1 MNATRGYSLG
11 ILAGGQGR
19 RWCGR
24 DKGLIAFNGEP
35 LLAGLCTAPAATE
48 LLVCCRS
55 NPRFYQH
62 YADRVLCE
70 VAPDL
75 GPCAGITAL
84 LYAAA
89 TPDITILPV
98 DLIGAP
104 LKVIE
109 TLQTDW
115 QHDDHAIVLT
125 DRSGRHSPCLRLSI
139 YLLDDCARFVDSGGV
154 KLKTLLTLLNA
165 RPISVPDEWLTNANT
180 PEALSTQGVI

>member
-1 MNATRGYSLG
+1 MNATRAYSLG

-19 RWCGR
+19 RWQGR
-24 DKGLIAFNGEP
+24 DKGLIAFNGRP
-35 LLAGLCTAPAATE
+35 LLAELCAAPAATE
-48 LLVCCRS
+48 LLVCCRA
-55 NPRFYQH
+55 NARFYQH

-89 TPDITILPV
+89 THDVIILPV

-109 TLQTDW
+109 TLETQW
-115 QHDDHAIVLT
+115 QHDDRAMVLT
-125 DRSGRHSPCLRLSI
+125 DQSGRHSPCLRLSSD
-139 YLLDDCARFVDSGGV
+139 LLNDCARFVDSGGV
-154 KLKTLLTLLNA
+154 KLSALLTLLNA
-165 RPISVPDEWLTNANT
+165 RSIPVPDEWLANAND
-180 PEALSTQGVI
+180 PEALSDQGVI

>member
-1 MNATRGYSLG
+1 MNATRAYSLG

-19 RWCGR
+19 RWHGR
-24 DKGLIAFNGEP
+24 DKGTIAFNGKP
-35 LLAGLCTAPAATE
+35 LLAGLCAATSATE
-48 LLVCCRS
+48 RLVCCRS

-89 TPDITILPV
+89 TPDIIILPV
-98 DLIGAP
+98 DLMGAP

-109 TLQTDW
+109 TLATQW
-115 QHDDHAIVLT
+115 QQNDLAIVLT
-125 DRSGRHSPCLRLSI
+125 DSSGRHSPCLRLSTQV
-139 YLLDDCARFVDSGGV
+139 LDDCARFVDSGGV
-154 KLKTLLTLLNA
+154 KLKALLTLLNA
-165 RPISVPDEWLTNANT
+165 RSIAVPDEWLANANT
-180 PEALSTQGVI
+180 PETLTTQGAI

>member
-1 MNATRGYSLG
+1 MNATRAYSLG

-19 RWCGR
+19 RWHGR
-24 DKGLIAFNGEP
+24 DKGLIAFNGKP
-35 LLAGLCTAPAATE
+35 LLADLCAATCATE
-48 LLVCCRS
+48 RLVCCRS

-89 TPDITILPV
+89 TPDIIILPV
-98 DLIGAP
+98 DLMGAP

-109 TLQTDW
+109 TLEAQW
-115 QHDDHAIVLT
+115 QQNDLAIVLT
-125 DRSGRHSPCLRLSI
+125 DSSGRHSPCLRLSTQV
-139 YLLDDCARFVDSGGV
+139 LDDCARFVDSGGV
-154 KLKTLLTLLNA
+154 KLKALLTLLNA
-165 RPISVPDEWLTNANT
+165 RSIAVPDEWLTNANT
-180 PEALSTQGVI
+180 PEALSAQEVI

>member
-1 MNATRGYSLG
+1 MNATRAYSLG

-125 DRSGRHSPCLRLSI
+125 DRSGRHSSCLRLSI
-139 YLLDDCARFVDSGGV
+139 DLLDDCARFVDSGGV

-165 RPISVPDEWLTNANT
+165 RPISVPDEWLANANT

>member
-1 MNATRGYSLG
+1 MNATRAYSLG

-19 RWCGR
+19 RWHGR
-24 DKGLIAFNGEP
+24 DKGLIAFNGKP
-35 LLAGLCTAPAATE
+35 LLAGLCAVPPATE

-104 LKVIE
+104 LKLIE
-109 TLQTDW
+109 TLQTQW
-115 QHDDHAIVLT
+115 QHDDRAIVLT
-125 DRSGRHSPCLRLSI
+125 DLSGRHSPCLRLSTN
-139 YLLDDCARFVDSGGV
+139 LLDDCARFVDSGGV
-154 KLKTLLTLLNA
+154 KLKGLLTLLNA
-165 RPISVPDEWLTNANT
+165 RPIAVPGEWLANANT
-180 PEALSTQGVI
+180 PEALSAQGAI

>member
-1 MNATRGYSLG
+1 MNATRAYSLG

-19 RWCGR
+19 RWHGR
-24 DKGLIAFNGEP
+24 DKGLIAFNGKP
-35 LLAGLCTAPAATE
+35 LLADLCAATCATE
-48 LLVCCRS
+48 RLVCCRS

-89 TPDITILPV
+89 TPDIIILPL
-98 DLIGAP
+98 DLMGAP

-109 TLQTDW
+109 TLEAQW
-115 QHDDHAIVLT
+115 QQNDLAIVLT
-125 DRSGRHSPCLRLSI
+125 DSSGRHSPCLRLSTQV
-139 YLLDDCARFVDSGGV
+139 LDDCARFVDSGGV
-154 KLKTLLTLLNA
+154 KLKALLTLLNA
-165 RPISVPDEWLTNANT
+165 RSIAVPDEWLTNANT
-180 PEALSTQGVI
+180 PEALSAQEVI

>member
-1 MNATRGYSLG
+1 MNATRAYSLG

-19 RWCGR
+19 RWHGR
-24 DKGLIAFNGEP
+24 DKGLIAFNGKP
-35 LLAGLCTAPAATE
+35 LLAGLCAATCATE
-48 LLVCCRS
+48 RLVCCRS

-89 TPDITILPV
+89 TPDIIILPV
-98 DLIGAP
+98 DLMGAP

-109 TLQTDW
+109 TLEAQWQQTDL
-115 QHDDHAIVLT
+115 AIVLT
-125 DRSGRHSPCLRLSI
+125 DSSGRHSPCLRLSTQV
-139 YLLDDCARFVDSGGV
+139 LDDCARFVDSGGA
-154 KLKTLLTLLNA
+154 KLKALLTLLNA
-165 RPISVPDEWLTNANT
+165 RSIAVPDEWLANANT
-180 PEALSTQGVI
+180 PETLSTQDAI

>member
-1 MNATRGYSLG
+1 MNATRAYSLG

-19 RWCGR
+19 RWHGR
-24 DKGLIAFNGEP
+24 DKGLIAFNGKP
-35 LLAGLCTAPAATE
+35 LLADLCAATCATE
-48 LLVCCRS
+48 RLVCCRS

-89 TPDITILPV
+89 TPDIIILPV
-98 DLIGAP
+98 DLMGAP

-109 TLQTDW
+109 TLEAQW
-115 QHDDHAIVLT
+115 QQNDLAIVLT
-125 DRSGRHSPCLRLSI
+125 DSSGRHSPCLRLSTQ
-139 YLLDDCARFVDSGGV
+139 LLDDCARFVDSGGA
-154 KLKTLLTLLNA
+154 KLKALLTLLNA
-165 RPISVPDEWLTNANT
+165 RSIAVPDEWLTNANT
-180 PEALSTQGVI
+180 PEVLSAQEVI